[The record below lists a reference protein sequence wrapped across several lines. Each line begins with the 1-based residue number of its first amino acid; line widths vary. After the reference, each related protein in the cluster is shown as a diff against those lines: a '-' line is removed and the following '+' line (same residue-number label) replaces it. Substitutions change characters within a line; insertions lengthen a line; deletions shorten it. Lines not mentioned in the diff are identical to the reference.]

1 MKLVRDKIPEII
13 EEDGKW
19 CLCRKT
25 KSKEEHVHFL
35 KEKIIEEVDEFIC
48 DPSYEEAAD
57 VLEVLLSFCSLSNL
71 DFEKVLLA
79 AENKREKNGG
89 FQKGIVLVRVGKDED
104 E

>member
-25 KSKEEHVHFL
+25 KTQDEHLNFL
-35 KEKIIEEVDEFIC
+35 KEKIVEEVDELIF

-57 VLEVLLSFCSLSNL
+57 VLEVLISFCFLYDL
-71 DFEKVLLA
+71 DFEKVILA
-79 AENKREKNGG
+79 AKNKREKNGG
-89 FQKGIVLVRVGKDED
+89 FQKGIVLVRVGKDEN